1 MKFHETH
8 YEEYVEKVEKSNIH
22 EELEPFYKKLPSK
35 LENFRNLIL
44 YGPVGTGK
52 YSQALKIIKKY
63 SPSDLKYEKKMN
75 VMCEKGEF
83 SYKLSDVH
91 FEVDLMLLGCNSKV
105 IWHELFSQIV
115 EVVSVRR
122 EKMAIILC
130 KNFHTIHS
138 ELLDIFYSYM
148 QQYNHNNLAI
158 QLRFILI
165 SEHISFLP
173 LNIINHCYRVPIR
186 RPKKQE
192 YKRLGLKFNIE
203 PKYVTNL
210 KEIKSI
216 QLLSHESDIGED
228 LYDKILTQL
237 LSVINEE
244 SINYSHIRETLY
256 DLLIYNL
263 DIQEVIM
270 GILDYYVEKD
280 MLKKDNID
288 TIMSKMP
295 VLLKQ
300 YNNNYRPI
308 YHLESIFLTITNELQ
323 YT

>member
-22 EELEPFYKKLPSK
+22 EELEPFYKKLPNK

-44 YGPVGTGK
+44 YGPMGTGK
-52 YSQALKIIKKY
+52 YSQALKIINKY

-75 VMCEKGEF
+75 VTCEKGEF
-83 SYKLSDVH
+83 SYKLSDIH

-115 EVVSVRR
+115 EVVSLKR

-158 QLRFILI
+158 QLRFILTC
-165 SEHISFLP
+165 EHISFLP
-173 LNIINHCYRVPIR
+173 LNIINHCYRVPVK

-192 YKRLGLKFNIE
+192 YKKLGLKFNID
-203 PKYVTNL
+203 PKHITNL
-210 KEIKSI
+210 KEIKSLG
-216 QLLSHESDIGED
+216 LLPNENNINED
-228 LYDKILTQL
+228 LHDKILTQL
-237 LSVINEE
+237 LSIMNTQN
-244 SINYSHIRETLY
+244 INYSQIRETLY

-263 DIQEVIM
+263 DIQEIIM
-270 GILDYYVEKD
+270 GILDYYIEKD
-280 MLKKDNID
+280 MLETQNID
-288 TIMSKMP
+288 IIMDKMHI
-295 VLLKQ
+295 LLKQ

-308 YHLESIFLTITNELQ
+308 YHLESIFLTITNELR
-323 YT
+323 YK

>member
-22 EELEPFYKKLPSK
+22 EELEPFYEKLPSK

-173 LNIINHCYRVPIR
+173 LNIINHCYRVPVR